1 MSKKPL
7 VVYGPT
13 KNGDLFACVQC
24 PACGRKGWID
34 RERYEG
40 KVSIVC
46 ECGWHETHD
55 LRPPE
60 LTGVREAKG

>member
-1 MSKKPL
+1 MGKKPL

-13 KNGDLFACVQC
+13 KNGDLFACIQC

-34 RERYEG
+34 REQYEG
-40 KVSIVC
+40 ETSIVC

-55 LRPPE
+55 LRE
-60 LTGVREAKG
+60 EKKDETDKV